1 MPPPS
6 SQQDLLARLD
16 ERMGHVLASIEG
28 MKDDIRDVRE
38 NFVSKNEFQPVR
50 AIVFGAVALILVS
63 FMGAIIYLAGLKG

>member
-63 FMGAIIYLAGLKG
+63 FMGAILYLTGLKG

>member
-6 SQQDLLARLD
+6 SQQDLLAWLD
-16 ERMGHVLASIEG
+16 ERMGYVLASIEG
-28 MKDDIRDVRE
+28 MKEEIRDVRE